1 MAKSA
6 NPLSNPSTIL
16 YLAAAGAGA
25 YYAFKVLKKRSA
37 KTPQDQFNA
46 DIEKMKQG
54 QAEQAAAEAKRK
66 ANERATQQ
74 STSIANPN
82 SFAGKVARI
91 QTILGVA
98 VDGVPGRITN
108 GAGSLSIE
116 KMIPLGTE
124 KSNNDR
130 NNTLKFFFMLNEL
143 LLGYC

>member
-25 YYAFKVLKKRSA
+25 YYVFKELKKRSV

-66 ANERATQQ
+66 ANERAIQQ

-91 QTILGVA
+91 QEILGVA
-98 VDGVPGRITN
+98 IDGVPGRVTN
-108 GAGSLSIE
+108 GAYQKRFGLDKGPITVVNVSYYKDKAESD
-116 KMIPLGTE
+116 
-124 KSNNDR
+124 S
-130 NNTLKFFFMLNEL
+130 KFLQL
-143 LLGYC
+143 

>member
-6 NPLSNPSTIL
+6 NQLSNPSTIL
-16 YLAAAGAGA
+16 YLAVAGAGA

-66 ANERATQQ
+66 ANERIIQQ

-108 GAGSLSIE
+108 GAYQKRFGLDKGPITVVNVSYYLDKAESD
-116 KMIPLGTE
+116 
-124 KSNNDR
+124 S
-130 NNTLKFFFMLNEL
+130 KFLQL
-143 LLGYC
+143 

>member
-16 YLAAAGAGA
+16 YLTAAGAGA
-25 YYAFKVLKKRSA
+25 YYLFKELKKRSA

-91 QTILGVA
+91 QAILGVA

-108 GAGSLSIE
+108 GTYQKRFGLDKGPITVVSVSYYLDKAESDS
-116 KMIPLGTE
+116 
-124 KSNNDR
+124 
-130 NNTLKFFFMLNEL
+130 KFLQL
-143 LLGYC
+143 

>member
-66 ANERATQQ
+66 ANERAIQQ

-108 GAGSLSIE
+108 GAYQKRFGLDKGPITVVNVSYYLDKAESD
-116 KMIPLGTE
+116 
-124 KSNNDR
+124 S
-130 NNTLKFFFMLNEL
+130 KFLQL
-143 LLGYC
+143 

>member
-16 YLAAAGAGA
+16 YLAVAGAGA

-66 ANERATQQ
+66 ANERAIQQ

-91 QTILGVA
+91 QEILGVA
-98 VDGVPGRITN
+98 IDGVPGRITN
-108 GAGSLSIE
+108 GAYQKRFGLDKGPITVVNVSYYKDKAESD
-116 KMIPLGTE
+116 
-124 KSNNDR
+124 S
-130 NNTLKFFFMLNEL
+130 KFLQL
-143 LLGYC
+143 